1 MLSLYGA
8 QVRSAGLRAT
18 THASPHLVEPLSE
31 RELEILRLAAAGLTN
46 REIGDRLYISDETVK
61 KHLANTYGKLQV
73 HRRIEAAVRARE
85 LGLLR

>member
-1 MLSLYGA
+1 MPGD
-8 QVRSAGLRAT
+8 RM
-18 THASPHLVEPLSE
+18 VEPLSE

-46 REIGDRLYISDETVK
+46 REMGDRLYISDETVK
-61 KHLANTYGKLQV
+61 KHLANIYGKLQV